1 MYVGI
6 DVSKEKLDL
15 FIRPSQEHL
24 LLENTDIG
32 FSKLIEK
39 FSNSK
44 PSLIVLEST
53 GGYELKVY
61 QKQVL
66 K

>member
-39 FSNSK
+39 FVSS
-44 PSLIVLEST
+44 
-53 GGYELKVY
+53 
-61 QKQVL
+61 Q
-66 K
+66 